1 MRYTLRQL
9 EVFLATAHFENVSR
23 AADHLSMSQSA
34 ASGALKELES
44 QFEIKLFERA
54 GKRLRLNELGR
65 QLWPRAE
72 ALLGQ
77 ARDLE
82 AGLLAHQELGQLN
95 VGATLPIGQLP
106 GGEYYGPFYG
116 RNARRPGD
124 TGGSQ
129 PPRHR
134 RAGVGVRVG

>member
-1 MRYTLRQL
+1 
-9 EVFLATAHFENVSR
+9 
-23 AADHLSMSQSA
+23 MSQSA

-95 VGATLPIGQLP
+95 VGATLTIGIAAAKIGDGGMDEVYQARDTKLDRDVALKVLP
-106 GGEYYGPFYG
+106 EGGVE
-116 RNARRPGD
+116 
-124 TGGSQ
+124 
-129 PPRHR
+129 
-134 RAGVGVRVG
+134 

>member
-54 GKRLRLNELGR
+54 GKRLRLNESWAASCGPG
-65 QLWPRAE
+65 PRPCW
-72 ALLGQ
+72 
-77 ARDLE
+77 ARP
-82 AGLLAHQELGQLN
+82 
-95 VGATLPIGQLP
+95 VIW
-106 GGEYYGPFYG
+106 
-116 RNARRPGD
+116 RPGCWLIRSW
-124 TGGSQ
+124 GNLMWGR
-129 PPRHR
+129 P
-134 RAGVGVRVG
+134 